1 MDKLDGLFI
10 RGYTKALLDV
20 QNFFESHS
28 EALSTYKLFNKN
40 GVTAILKFLIENR
53 DELREYGNIEEILV
67 RKEPKKIII
76 TKRSE

>member
-1 MDKLDGLFI
+1 MDKLDGSFI

-40 GVTAILKFLIENR
+40 GVAAILKFLIENR
-53 DELREYGNIEEILV
+53 DELREYGNIDDILV

>member
-1 MDKLDGLFI
+1 MDKLDGSFI

-53 DELREYGNIEEILV
+53 DELREYGNIDDILV

-76 TKRSE
+76 TKR

>member
-1 MDKLDGLFI
+1 MDKLDGSFI
-10 RGYTKALLDV
+10 RGYTKALLDI

>member
-1 MDKLDGLFI
+1 MDKLGGLFI
-10 RGYTKALLDV
+10 RGYTKALLDA
-20 QNFFESHS
+20 QNFFEGHS